1 MLHICLSLRIQA
13 GAVSDQTPLAK
24 HVTTTDPPCETS
36 NRNPGLQEYVAVLPS
51 VVESKD
57 TSPLGSG
64 PSGSP
69 QSIAVM
75 K

>member
-1 MLHICLSLRIQA
+1 M
-13 GAVSDQTPLAK
+13 SDQSPLDK

-36 NRNPGLQEYVAVLPS
+36 IRNPGLQEYVAVLPS

-64 PSGSP
+64 ASGSP
-69 QSIAVM
+69 QSTATM
-75 K
+75 KDKNNY